1 MRAAATG
8 RSFLP
13 RHALNA
19 HKRFLL
25 PALLPPVV
33 KSRFHACLSQ
43 TLETWAVFLL
53 IENGFRKVSAKRF
66 VPRSVSLSRPTDA
79 TPLLSVRDHRELA
92 TLRRRRRVCLSV
104 CLWSQDHDSR
114 SPSSVPLS
122 ARRACLLVWRE
133 FWRLVSLGRVPI
145 LFGLLLRSSFMLDG
159 LPLNSDRRFE
169 VFFACDPAMVRF
181 CGRRPR
187 GE

>member
-1 MRAAATG
+1 MRSGDGARGGHRKKFPAASCIKCPQEIPPARIVAPCCEVPFPHLPLTNSRDMG
-8 RSFLP
+8 GFFVDRKWIPQSVGETLCASLRLSFSTDRRRCYPLEIIVNWPRCDDEGGYVCLP
-13 RHALNA
+13 
-19 HKRFLL
+19 
-25 PALLPPVV
+25 V
-33 KSRFHACLSQ
+33 
-43 TLETWAVFLL
+43 
-53 IENGFRKVSAKRF
+53 
-66 VPRSVSLSRPTDA
+66 VPRS
-79 TPLLSVRDHRELA
+79 
-92 TLRRRRRVCLSV
+92 
-104 CLWSQDHDSR
+104 R
-114 SPSSVPLS
+114 SPFSVPLS